1 VAAAQSLADGAMYN
15 AGQSCCSVERIYVHA
30 RIHDQF
36 VQALVDTVR
45 SFKMGDPL
53 AADTYLGPLTRAP
66 QIKVLEDQIADAK
79 AKGARCLLGGQ
90 RSKGPMGGKGNWFEA
105 TVFDNV
111 NHSMALM
118 SDESFGPIIG
128 IQKVNDDSEAIRL
141 MNDTQYGRLLLRQM
155 RKVPDTY
162 KGYINTSN
170 LDRAYARD
178 QTQRDL
184 NYERLGTQRDS
195 NRRSIDLSNRR
206 LDEGI
211 KSYNQNYDFRK
222 DNYDSAK
229 SNMNIANL
237 LGGVNVG
244 VGYLEG
250 VNQRKANQKLTDLLD
265 AQTAFWKS
273 MA

>member
-1 VAAAQSLADGAMYN
+1 
-15 AGQSCCSVERIYVHA
+15 
-30 RIHDQF
+30 
-36 VQALVDTVR
+36 
-45 SFKMGDPL
+45 
-53 AADTYLGPLTRAP
+53 
-66 QIKVLEDQIADAK
+66 
-79 AKGARCLLGGQ
+79 
-90 RSKGPMGGKGNWFEA
+90 
-105 TVFDNV
+105 
-111 NHSMALM
+111 
-118 SDESFGPIIG
+118 
-128 IQKVNDDSEAIRL
+128 